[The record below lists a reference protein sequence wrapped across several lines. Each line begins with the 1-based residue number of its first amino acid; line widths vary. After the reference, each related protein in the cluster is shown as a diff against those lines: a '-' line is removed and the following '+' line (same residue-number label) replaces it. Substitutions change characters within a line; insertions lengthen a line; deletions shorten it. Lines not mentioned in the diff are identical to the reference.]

1 MMFFQ
6 FKYHGKIH
14 SPRGLVQCENVRIM
28 GTCAVYIFLPDGTA
42 QIHSVLHN
50 CFRRAWM
57 DLLNFKI
64 SFVNVEGFFLQC
76 VMLVH
81 CQFCHSTDHRRST
94 DTWVK
99 GRYNILSL
107 TSLRANSFWFLKN
120 KFSIDSSIS
129 VKKRLFYL
137 WIYNSRES
145 MRW

>member
-1 MMFFQ
+1 MFFQ
-6 FKYHGKIH
+6 FKYHGQIH

-76 VMLVH
+76 VILVIASFATALITDWAQTPELKENTTS
-81 CQFCHSTDHRRST
+81 CLLLVRGQFL
-94 DTWVK
+94 
-99 GRYNILSL
+99 I
-107 TSLRANSFWFLKN
+107 LKN
-120 KFSIDSSIS
+120 KFSYWFRNIS
-129 VKKRLFYL
+129 KKKTFYL

-145 MRW
+145 ICWY